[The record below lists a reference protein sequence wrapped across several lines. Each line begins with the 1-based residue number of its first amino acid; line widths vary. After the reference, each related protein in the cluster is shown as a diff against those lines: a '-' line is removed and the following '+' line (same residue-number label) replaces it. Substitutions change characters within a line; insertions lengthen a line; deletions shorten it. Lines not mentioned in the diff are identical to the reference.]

1 MKKFTLIELL
11 VVVAIIG
18 ILASLLLPALGKSR
32 KKALQA
38 VCVSNLK
45 QLGIAAEMYK
55 DDNDD
60 ELVSASQPAPNDSL
74 RGYWAALVP
83 YLGIDYDS
91 SDSNAYKT
99 IKGQGVFKCPSSQ
112 VSNPK
117 VWSNSGVGWNPLI
130 GHMLANNPVIY
141 RSADIELPAETA
153 MAGDTADE
161 GTLNQTGVFSVP
173 GTHTTVG
180 DRHDGKANAL
190 WVDGHV
196 SAKRQAAFIAGQ
208 NGNPDYYFE
217 AQK

>member
-99 IKGQGVFKCPSSQ
+99 IKGQGVFKCFFSI
-112 VSNPK
+112 VYYCFLASNK
-117 VWSNSGVGWNPLI
+117 LLFWFL
-130 GHMLANNPVIY
+130 
-141 RSADIELPAETA
+141 
-153 MAGDTADE
+153 
-161 GTLNQTGVFSVP
+161 
-173 GTHTTVG
+173 
-180 DRHDGKANAL
+180 
-190 WVDGHV
+190 
-196 SAKRQAAFIAGQ
+196 
-208 NGNPDYYFE
+208 
-217 AQK
+217 